1 MFRPEIFKK
10 VIVGLVGLALL
21 GMAGTAH
28 AVLLSGVVDPSTD
41 AALAG
46 GTVVDFDTGPGGTFS
61 APVVTG
67 PLTISGSGAGGFF
80 FIDSDFV
87 GNFNT
92 RGTRSL
98 HNNSSGAQIF
108 DFEFSSLVDA
118 FGFLWGA
125 VDNFWLL
132 EALSTGGSVIESH
145 QLGTTGSSNNGDYF
159 GIAAPDIAGFRLSN
173 TSSREFVFIDNVTF
187 VSAVPEPASLTLLG
201 LGLAA
206 VAFLAWRRNRRHP

>member
-1 MFRPEIFKK
+1 MKTLRLASLAAA
-10 VIVGLVGLALL
+10 IVAVVVAHGP
-21 GMAGTAH
+21 GTAR

-46 GTVVDFDTGPGGTFS
+46 GTVVDFETGPGGTFF

-98 HNNSSGAQIF
+98 HNNSSGVQIF
-108 DFEFSSLVDA
+108 DFEFFSLVDA

-125 VDNFWLL
+125 VDNIWLL

-145 QLGTTGSSNNGDYF
+145 QLGRTGSSNSGDYF

-187 VSAVPEPASLTLLG
+187 VSAVPEPSTLALF
-201 LGLAA
+201 A
-206 VAFLAWRRNRRHP
+206 